1 MSAKWGKADIAPQ
14 RLMSANYLK
23 RAHGGTTMRAIVILS
38 ITLIGLA
45 LVLKNC
51 AGDYYGVPFY
61 CNDAYE
67 TGMADGSF
75 DGKKKGREE
84 GREEGRKEGRREGR
98 EEGEREGRR
107 AGREEVCRSIENL
120 SRELRRRLSAEGIC

>member
-51 AGDYYGVPFY
+51 AGDYYGVPLY

-75 DGKKKGREE
+75 DGKRKVERRVEKKVE
-84 GREEGRKEGRREGR
+84 RREDEKDVR
-98 EEGEREGRR
+98 KANEK
-107 AGREEVCRSIENL
+107 
-120 SRELRRRLSAEGIC
+120 AEGQVVRKCVGR

>member
-14 RLMSANYLK
+14 RLMSANYLE
-23 RAHGGTTMRAIVILS
+23 RARRHHHARIVILS

-51 AGDYYGVPFY
+51 AGDYYGVPLY

>member
-14 RLMSANYLK
+14 RLMSANYLE
-23 RAHGGTTMRAIVILS
+23 RARRHHHARIVILS

-75 DGKKKGREE
+75 DGKRKVERRVEKKVE
-84 GREEGRKEGRREGR
+84 RREDEKDVR
-98 EEGEREGRR
+98 KANEK
-107 AGREEVCRSIENL
+107 
-120 SRELRRRLSAEGIC
+120 AEGQVVRKCVGR